1 MPPNCLPHQ
10 ARLRVLDEEAA
21 RATAEEAAAEAAARA
36 SEAAAREAAA
46 SAEAAA
52 ARAAAS
58 EAKGEAAL
66 MASELEAR
74 SSELE
79 ARSSELEARSAEL
92 TISMELRREVER
104 RAAEELE
111 ACRLAAHAAARTR
124 QAEVRSLMAIDCL
137 SHCMHAAG
145 VTILCVPSPI
155 PNPKPSPMHAC
166 NERGN

>member
-1 MPPNCLPHQ
+1 
-10 ARLRVLDEEAA
+10 
-21 RATAEEAAAEAAARA
+21 
-36 SEAAAREAAA
+36 
-46 SAEAAA
+46 
-52 ARAAAS
+52 
-58 EAKGEAAL
+58 

-124 QAEVRSLMAIDCL
+124 QAEVRSLIAIDCL

-145 VTILCVPSPI
+145 ITILCVPSPI
-155 PNPKPSPMHAC
+155 PNPYSKPIPSPIPSLLPEAFYRTLKLSKILSLILALVTFGAGF
-166 NERGN
+166 EGA

>member
-1 MPPNCLPHQ
+1 M
-10 ARLRVLDEEAA
+10 LDEEAA

-66 MASELEAR
+66 MA
-74 SSELE
+74 SELE

-145 VTILCVPSPI
+145 RGKELTTLCVPSPI
-155 PNPKPSPMHAC
+155 PNPYPKPIPSLLPNPETKAKS
-166 NERGN
+166 

>member
-1 MPPNCLPHQ
+1 M
-10 ARLRVLDEEAA
+10 LDEEAA

-79 ARSSELEARSAEL
+79 ARSAEL

-124 QAEVRSLMAIDCL
+124 QAEVRSQIAIDCLSHCLHIDCL

-145 VTILCVPSPI
+145 ITI
-155 PNPKPSPMHAC
+155 PNPHPKHNPEPAPLGLVTLGDGF
-166 NERGN
+166 EGT

>member
-1 MPPNCLPHQ
+1 M
-10 ARLRVLDEEAA
+10 LDEEAA
-21 RATAEEAAAEAAARA
+21 RATAEEAAAQAAARA

-145 VTILCVPSPI
+145 ITILCVPSPI
-155 PNPKPSPMHAC
+155 PNPHSKLIPSLPPWAL
-166 NERGN
+166 

>member
-1 MPPNCLPHQ
+1 M
-10 ARLRVLDEEAA
+10 LDEEAA

-46 SAEAAA
+46 RASEAAAREAAASAEAAA

-58 EAKGEAAL
+58 EAEGEAAL

-74 SSELE
+74 SS
-79 ARSSELEARSAEL
+79 EL

-145 VTILCVPSPI
+145 ITILCVPSPI

>member
-1 MPPNCLPHQ
+1 M
-10 ARLRVLDEEAA
+10 LDEEAA
-21 RATAEEAAAEAAARA
+21 RATAEEAAAQAAARA

-79 ARSSELEARSAEL
+79 ARSAEL
-92 TISMELRREVER
+92 SISMELRREVER

-145 VTILCVPSPI
+145 ITILCVPSPI
-155 PNPKPSPMHAC
+155 PNPHPKQNPEPNPEPAPLGLVTLGVGF
-166 NERGN
+166 EGA